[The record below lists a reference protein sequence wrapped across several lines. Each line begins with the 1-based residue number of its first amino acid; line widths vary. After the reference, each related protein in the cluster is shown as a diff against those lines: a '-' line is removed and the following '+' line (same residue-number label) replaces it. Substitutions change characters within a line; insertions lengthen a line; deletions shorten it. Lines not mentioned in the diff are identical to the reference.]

1 MTCTQYQKNNVAE
14 ERVWNPRNESCPLWD
29 FPAGIY
35 KYKRTSKIPDDE
47 PVQQSRDQ
55 NTPKRTKHK
64 FKFQNMS
71 DSVFPYPG
79 AFFLGSLYI
88 ACKRSIHPCNELNKN
103 QKSYPSHKLPTIL
116 SNLCR

>member
-1 MTCTQYQKNNVAE
+1 MKILTYLTCTQYQIKNVVE
-14 ERVWNPRNESCPLWD
+14 ERIGNPGTKSCPLRD

-35 KYKRTSKIPDDE
+35 RYKIISKILDSE

-64 FKFQNMS
+64 FKFQNIS
-71 DSVFPYPG
+71 DSDFPYLG

-88 ACKRSIHPCNELNKN
+88 ACKRSIHPCNELDKN
-103 QKSYPSHKLPTIL
+103 
-116 SNLCR
+116 